1 MVARNQPR
9 RNRSRLG
16 VPRVLESAR
25 GNGLN
30 WHDPLRRGFRDCD
43 RRGFGFCSRKPKFSG
58 RPPVDFEA
66 GECTKHV
73 GSDTLN
79 GAKHAGEGI
88 VTALRDTKITAKVK
102 AALLVDKLTGN
113 SHIYVNTLSGVVTL
127 SGSVLSP
134 WVAARAEQLAK
145 QTEGVRGVVNNLKLS
160 GTEVSRCAQSPQSPA
175 AKR

>member
-1 MVARNQPR
+1 MILSVA
-9 RNRSRLG
+9 
-16 VPRVLESAR
+16 
-25 GNGLN
+25 
-30 WHDPLRRGFRDCD
+30 
-43 RRGFGFCSRKPKFSG
+43 GFGIAIGGASAFAQGNLSSPAARQSIL
-58 RPPVDFEA
+58 EA

-88 VTALRDTKITAKVK
+88 VTAPRGTKVTAKVK
-102 AALLVDKLTGN
+102 AALLVDELTGN
-113 SHIYVNTLSGVVTL
+113 SHVHVNTLSGVVTL

-134 WVAARAEQLAK
+134 WVAARAEQLAE
-145 QTEGVRGVVNNLKLS
+145 QTEGVRGVVNNLRLS

>member
-1 MVARNQPR
+1 MILSVAVFGIAIGGTSAFAQENLSSPPARQ
-9 RNRSRLG
+9 SILG
-16 VPRVLESAR
+16 
-25 GNGLN
+25 
-30 WHDPLRRGFRDCD
+30 
-43 RRGFGFCSRKPKFSG
+43 
-58 RPPVDFEA
+58 A
-66 GECTKHV
+66 GESTKLV

-145 QTEGVRGVVNNLKLS
+145 QTEGVKGS
-160 GTEVSRCAQSPQSPA
+160 GQ
-175 AKR
+175 